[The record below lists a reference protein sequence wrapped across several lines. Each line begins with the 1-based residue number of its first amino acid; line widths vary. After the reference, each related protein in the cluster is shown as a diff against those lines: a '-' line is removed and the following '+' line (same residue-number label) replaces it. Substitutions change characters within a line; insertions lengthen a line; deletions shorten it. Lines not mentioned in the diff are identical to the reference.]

1 MLKEQIKVLEDA
13 LVSQIDPD
21 RDINPLLE
29 DTEEE
34 KKVETEDEHSEE
46 GEQGETDEDEL
57 TNSSYSDNMDS
68 PEAPPE
74 EPDVG
79 EDSDVPADVEDLIAG
94 LSPRTSSR
102 CSSRSRSR
110 SSSPSPPRAWSPT
123 DSTIECKV
131 VCGSRCQLPAHLSD
145 RHLASIPPI
154 LDFPDFPSSDS
165 DCSIKIIWETK

>member
-34 KKVETEDEHSEE
+34 KEVETEDEHSEE
-46 GEQGETDEDEL
+46 G
-57 TNSSYSDNMDS
+57 DNMDS